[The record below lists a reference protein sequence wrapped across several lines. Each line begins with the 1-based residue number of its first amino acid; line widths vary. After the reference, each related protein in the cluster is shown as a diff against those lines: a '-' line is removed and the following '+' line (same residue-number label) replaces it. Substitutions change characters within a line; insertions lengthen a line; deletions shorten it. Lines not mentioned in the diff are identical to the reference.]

1 MPTPAGFIQ
10 CWKNHSHEVV
20 VTFPVEAEGLPLAS
34 LVPMQFMGTSDSEY
48 YGPMIPR
55 IFKMIREGNYDAA
68 MDLYWQI
75 HPARMAR
82 KYVAN
87 TYMPSTAYINRHVW
101 KYEGWLSGFNG
112 GPLRQPTM
120 KIVDRNMKILREG
133 LQKSNLPCT
142 SDPDSEYFVGRNP
155 L

>member
-1 MPTPAGFIQ
+1 MPTPAGFLQ
-10 CWKNHSHEVV
+10 TWRNHSDEVI
-20 VTFPVEAEGLPLAS
+20 VTFPVEAEGIPFAGVL
-34 LVPMQFMGTSDSEY
+34 PMQFMGTSDSEY
-48 YGPMIPR
+48 FGPMIPR
-55 IFKMIREGNYDAA
+55 IFKLMTGGQFDEA

-87 TYMPSTAYINRHVW
+87 SYMTATHFINRHVW

-120 KIVDRNMKILREG
+120 KITDRHMKVLRDG
-133 LQKSNLPCT
+133 LAKSGLPQAIE
-142 SDPDSEYFVGRNP
+142 PDSEYYIGRNP
-155 L
+155 A